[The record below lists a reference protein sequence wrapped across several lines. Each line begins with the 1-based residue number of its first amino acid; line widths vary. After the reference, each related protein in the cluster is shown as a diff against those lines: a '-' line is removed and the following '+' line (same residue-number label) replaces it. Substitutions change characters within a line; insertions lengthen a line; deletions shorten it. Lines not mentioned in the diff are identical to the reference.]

1 MAVFRDQSDLSPGS
15 HLWGSIQ
22 NSLDSTRFFIL
33 LACPE
38 SAASHWVN
46 KEVEH
51 WCATKGT
58 EQLIIV
64 LTGGELIWDASGGDF
79 NELSTA
85 LPPALRGRFSEEP
98 LYVDMRWG
106 RDTPDLSLRL
116 STFRGGVATIAAPI
130 RGTTPAALEGDDIR
144 QHRRVRL
151 LARSAVAGLVVLGV
165 ATSAAAVVAVN
176 NKHRADRRTREAV
189 SRQVGLFALDQQ
201 IGDVDTAMLLSIA
214 AARLNPDAGPE
225 RFQTGRALIG
235 KYSRLQSLL
244 YTNSDHTL
252 STIRSLAIAPNGGH
266 AAAIEW
272 NADGDPELLVWK
284 LTAVGPAALVPTR
297 TAIPAE
303 LLSNGA
309 HPLARY
315 APDGTLLV
323 GSPTTLSRLND
334 SGEFEPTLLTIDID
348 PHGHRAVV
356 RDGTAITITDLPTWS
371 TVGTIT
377 DVPAA
382 TVLDLDAQHLVAAGP
397 DSVQLFAAA
406 DGVLLAEGALL
417 AAGAS
422 PSGDTGAGQVAGPRA
437 VGAGPNDEVAMLVL
451 TADNMLRPFHRT
463 GDALVADAPIAI
475 ATPLGEPQAIVVAA
489 SGQLAVIVGSAASVT
504 VALDGRGTLGSD
516 VRSSG
521 VVAIDPSGRY
531 VAVGGERLV
540 VWDLAGGERPLSIP
554 TEVSTLSW
562 SNTCADATATCRL
575 VSGGQSIVVWE
586 PATGRQVTL
595 AADSNAQ
602 AVSISADG
610 MTIVTA
616 GWGSQVARWTMQ
628 PPIDAGGR
636 TTVIGAG
643 GLTAYDQVSGMSAR
657 ADGATTVV
665 GDTSVATGSVDSMVF
680 AGPTRLLTTHAG
692 KVDLWN
698 TVDGTDIDIASFCTG
713 PMVAVSEAGSRFAV
727 HDPARSSVALCDS
740 TTGRKLA
747 GTLIAAEYLPIT
759 ALAVGDDGTVAI
771 GGGGYV
777 TALRPDDGGGLPG
790 VAIEAIAGQRAAFID
805 SMAVHDG
812 QIAAGIR
819 TDDPAATFGRVL
831 LWDTR
836 SGSTPITFPVDSATV
851 AGLAFI
857 GDDGDAVVVA
867 SNDDDPASTTLQ
879 VWEVATR
886 RRIGAG
892 FRNDAGP
899 IIRLAGDASSIVA
912 VHADGVVSTWPLN
925 RDPAQE
931 ICAIVGRGLT
941 RQEWDAAAGG
951 ALRPYPFVDVC
962 GGR

>member
-1 MAVFRDQSDLSPGS
+1 MAVFRDQSDLSAGS

-22 NSLDSTRFFIL
+22 TCLDSTRYFIL

-58 EQLIIV
+58 EQIILV
-64 LTGGELIWDASGGDF
+64 LTGGELLWDASRGDF
-79 NELSTA
+79 SESSDA

-98 LYVDMRWG
+98 LYVDVRWG
-106 RDTPDLSLRL
+106 RDTPALSLRL
-116 STFRGGVATIAAPI
+116 STFRGAVATIAAPI
-130 RGTTPAALEGDDIR
+130 RGTTPAELEGDDIR

-214 AARLNPDAGPE
+214 AARLDPDAGPE

-244 YTNSDHTL
+244 YTESNHTL
-252 STIRSLAIAPNGGH
+252 STVRSLAIAPDGNH

-272 NADGDPELLVWK
+272 NADSDPELLVWQ
-284 LTAVGPAALVPTR
+284 LTAAGQAARVPTR
-297 TAIPAE
+297 TAIPSQ
-303 LLSNGA
+303 LLSGGA
-309 HPLARY
+309 QPLVRFTA
-315 APDGTLLV
+315 DGALLV
-323 GSPTTLSRLND
+323 GSPITLARLND
-334 SGEFEPTLLTIDID
+334 TGEFDADLAPVDID
-348 PHGHRAVV
+348 TRVRRAIA
-356 RDGTAITITDLPTWS
+356 RDGATMTITDLTTWE

-382 TVLDLDAQHLVAAGP
+382 TVVDLDAEHLVTAGQE
-397 DSVQLFAAA
+397 SVQLLDAT
-406 DGVLLAEGALL
+406 DGALL
-417 AAGAS
+417 ADGLAAG
-422 PSGDTGAGQVAGPRA
+422 GGADPLA
-437 VGAGPNDEVAMLVL
+437 VGAGPNDEVAMVVL
-451 TADNMLRPFHRT
+451 SADETLTPFHRS
-463 GDALVADAPIAI
+463 GDTLIADAPVAI
-475 ATPLGEPQAIVVAA
+475 SAGLGEPRAIVVAA
-489 SGQLAVIVGSAASVT
+489 NGRLAVIVGSAASVM
-504 VALDGRGTLGSD
+504 VALDGRGVLGSD

-521 VVAIDPSGRY
+521 AIGVDPSGRY

-540 VWDLAGGERPLSIP
+540 VWDLMTGERPLAIP
-554 TEVSTLSW
+554 AEVSTLAW
-562 SNTCADATATCRL
+562 SDTCVDATATCRL
-575 VSGGQSIVVWE
+575 VSGGQSIAVWE
-586 PATGRQVTL
+586 PVTGRQITL

-628 PPIDAGGR
+628 PSIDGDGRATILDAGGP
-636 TTVIGAG
+636 
-643 GLTAYDQVSGMSAR
+643 TAYDQVSGQSAR
-657 ADGATTVV
+657 ADAATTVV
-665 GDTSVATGSVDSMVF
+665 GDTAIATGTIDNMVF
-680 AGPTRLLTTHAG
+680 AGPTRLLTTHDG
-692 KVDLWN
+692 QLQLW
-698 TVDGTDIDIASFCTG
+698 TTTDGTAIDTASFCTG
-713 PMVAVSEAGSRFAV
+713 PMLAVSERGSRFAV

-747 GTLIAAEYLPIT
+747 GTLIADEYLPIT

-777 TALRPDDGGGLPG
+777 TAMRPDDGGGLPG
-790 VAIEAIAGQRAAFID
+790 VAIEAVAGRRAAFID
-805 SMAVHDG
+805 SLAVHDE

-831 LWDTR
+831 LWNTR
-836 SGSTPITFPVDSATV
+836 SGSTPITFAVDSATV
-851 AGLAFI
+851 TALAFV

-867 SNDDDPASTTLQ
+867 SNDDPASTTLQ

-892 FRNDAGP
+892 FLDDQGA
-899 IIRLAGDASSIVA
+899 ITKLTGDASSIVA
-912 VHADGVVSTWPLN
+912 VHADGGVSKWPLN
-925 RDPAQE
+925 RDPARE
-931 ICAIVGRGLT
+931 ICAIVGRSLT
-941 RQEWDAAAGG
+941 ELEWDTAAGG
-951 ALRPYPFVDVC
+951 ALRPYPFIDVC
-962 GGR
+962 EGQ